1 MKIAIP
7 STGQDIDGAISPT
20 FARAPYFVI
29 VDSQSLEARAIKNP
43 YVVGRGVGYATA
55 ELIANEGAEA
65 VITNTIGPNAASA
78 LRGLGIK
85 IYQASGS
92 IREAVQAL
100 KNNRISELT
109 TPMRGPGL
117 GLGRGQG
124 RGAGFGQGR
133 GLGIGR
139 RFGGRGGR
147 WTN

>member
-7 STGQDIDGAISPT
+7 STGQDINGTISPT

-55 ELIANEGAEA
+55 ELIANEMAEA

-78 LRGLGIK
+78 LRELGIK

-92 IREAVQAL
+92 IKEAVKAL
-100 KNNRISELT
+100 QENRISELT
-109 TPMRGPGL
+109 TPTRGPGL

-124 RGAGFGQGR
+124 RGAGFRQGR
-133 GLGIGR
+133 GPGR
-139 RFGGRGGR
+139 GGFGRGRGGR

>member
-7 STGQDIDGAISPT
+7 STGQNIDGTISPT

-29 VDSQSLEARAIKNP
+29 VDSQSMEAKTIKNP

-55 ELIANEGAEA
+55 ELIANEGVEA

-78 LRGLGIK
+78 LRGLGIR

-92 IREAVQAL
+92 IKGAVQAL
-100 KNNRISELT
+100 QENRISELT
-109 TPMRGPGL
+109 TPTRGPGL
-117 GLGRGQG
+117 GLG

-133 GLGIGR
+133 GLGRGGGFGR
-139 RFGGRGGR
+139 GRGGR